1 MSADSQLFQ
10 ERLSKSFDF
19 DMATIQ
25 KVDRFREILLDEN
38 SRQNMTRIT
47 AAEEFV
53 DGHVVDCVELLKS
66 GLLQYP
72 AMDVGS
78 GGGVPGLLCALI
90 EPKEWVL
97 TDSERSKA
105 EFLSKTILE
114 MGLSGI
120 SVAPERAEDV
130 LKRQSVG
137 SVVARAVGKID
148 KIYTWIEK
156 CSTWNN
162 IVLLKGPGW
171 EEEWDD
177 FLHTRHRD
185 KLRITGE
192 HRYVVGPESK
202 KRVIVRLVRT

>member
-1 MSADSQLFQ
+1 MSTDSQVFQ

-19 DMATIQ
+19 DLATIQ
-25 KVDRFREILLDEN
+25 RVVRFRDALVDEN

-47 AAEEFV
+47 APDEFV

-72 AMDVGS
+72 ALDIGS

-114 MGLSGI
+114 MGHSGV
-120 SVAPERAEDV
+120 STAAERAEDV

-137 SVVARAVGKID
+137 SVVARAVGKIE
-148 KIYTWIEK
+148 KIYGWIEK

-171 EEEWDD
+171 EEEWDE
-177 FLHTRHRD
+177 FLHSRHRS
-185 KLRITGE
+185 KLRVSGE